1 MSTRE
6 LAFNILESLTE
17 EQLKAFVTLFG
28 NSVNRIPEEEP
39 DEWDRQMIADSRD
52 DNEESMSL
60 DAFVKEMGFNPDDL
74 RV

>member
-39 DEWDRQMIADSRD
+39 DEWDRQMIADSREE
-52 DNEESMSL
+52 NEESMSL